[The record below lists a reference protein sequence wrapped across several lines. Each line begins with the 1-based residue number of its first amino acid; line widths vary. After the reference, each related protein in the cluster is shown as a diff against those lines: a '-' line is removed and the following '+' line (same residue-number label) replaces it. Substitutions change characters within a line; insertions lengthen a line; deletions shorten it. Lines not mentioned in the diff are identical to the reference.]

1 MYLKSPKTIKSLFHE
16 QGLYCFL
23 HINSKDYQSQ

>member
-1 MYLKSPKTIKSLFHE
+1 M

-23 HINSKDYQSQ
+23 